1 MPEII
6 INIITILL
14 IIIGLV
20 GFSICAIG
28 IGNIIVFI
36 QMEEY
41 KAAQKEKQ
49 NNDKEKE

>member
-6 INIITILL
+6 TNIITILL

-36 QMEEY
+36 QMKEY
-41 KAAQKEKQ
+41 ESSIEQKK
-49 NNDKEKE
+49 